1 MTQVPENAE
10 SSSLRQW
17 VLGLAI
23 AIFSCAIFFHI
34 VNGFLADTQ
43 EKLAVTQ
50 FRVEYLQARL
60 DRLETAAAARLTTPV
75 PAAVSPTPTAAPAP
89 TVPPAPVLSLP
100 ALIKPPPAM
109 APEIHTEKVPD
120 TAKPDKSEDDKRSTE
135 KLIIVPSSELL
146 LNTVNDVPNQAT
158 PTQKTAT
165 EIGKSEKKT
174 DKPKTKAHE
183 E

>member
-10 SSSLRQW
+10 SSSLKQW

-34 VNGFLADTQ
+34 VSRFLADTQ

-60 DRLETAAAARLTTPV
+60 DRLETSAAARLTTPV
-75 PAAVSPTPTAAPAP
+75 PTAVLPAPTAAPAP
-89 TVPPAPVLSLP
+89 IAPLAPVLSLP
-100 ALIKPPPAM
+100 TPAKPQPGL
-109 APEIHTEKVPD
+109 APEVQTEKTPD
-120 TAKPDKSEDDKRSTE
+120 TTKPDKSEDDKKSTH

-146 LNTVNDVPNQAT
+146 LNTVTDVPDHAT
-158 PTQKTAT
+158 PIQRTGD
-165 EIGKSEKKT
+165 ELGKSEKKT
-174 DKPKTKAHE
+174 DKPKTKAHQE
-183 E
+183 

>member
-34 VNGFLADTQ
+34 VNRFLADTQ

-75 PAAVSPTPTAAPAP
+75 SAAVLPTPTA
-89 TVPPAPVLSLP
+89 PPAPVLSLP
-100 ALIKPPPAM
+100 ALIKPPPAL
-109 APEIHTEKVPD
+109 APEVKNEQAPD
-120 TAKPDKSEDDKRSTE
+120 TAKPDKSEDDKKSTE